1 MRPSWDEYFMEIAG
15 VVAKRATCTR
25 RSVGAILVKGKRLLA
40 TGYNGAPAGLV
51 HCAEVG
57 CMRER
62 LGIPSGERHELCK
75 GLHAEQNALIQA
87 AVHGIQV
94 EGATCYTTLFP
105 CVLCA
110 KMLVNARVT
119 RIVYSEEYPDELTS
133 AILSEAGMASDRLVL
148 RSGQAGG
155 TPSASPSG

>member
-1 MRPSWDEYFMEIAG
+1 MRPSWDDYFMEIAD

-40 TGYNGAPAGLV
+40 TGYNGAPAGLA
-51 HCAEVG
+51 HCDESG

-62 LGIPSGERHELCK
+62 MGIPSGERHELCR

-94 EGATCYTTLFP
+94 DGAICYTTTFP

-110 KMLVNARVT
+110 KMLVNARIT
-119 RIVYSEEYPDELTS
+119 RIVYRGEYPDELTS
-133 AILSEAGMASDRLVL
+133 SILSEAGVSAIRL
-148 RSGQAGG
+148 SGL
-155 TPSASPSG
+155 S